1 LESATAT
8 NIATTEGNITADPKV
23 TELVALGAAV
33 GSNCEA
39 CFRSHYETA
48 RDVGLSTEELVRA
61 VSVAQTVKDTP
72 SRRMLD
78 LAARKLEVPVDALVG
93 AADGPAADAGVD
105 DAIEDL
111 APSSTDCC

>member
-1 LESATAT
+1 MESATAT
-8 NIATTEGNITADPKV
+8 KIATEANIAADPRV

-48 RDVGLSTEELVRA
+48 RTLGLSTGELVRA

-78 LAARKLEVPVDALVG
+78 LAARKLDVPVDALVG
-93 AADGPAADAGVD
+93 AANAPAADAGVD
-105 DAIEDL
+105 DAIEDS
-111 APSSTDCC
+111 APGSTDCC